1 MTKKYNFKYQVTLDD
16 NNGYG
21 FAQDEVRIIEEK
33 YKRADGADGLI
44 IISIVRKKTAN
55 SYYEL
60 LPDFASMQI
69 TDQELFSI
77 WCYLAGI
84 LSEKT
89 DLSIHMKNIC
99 AYTLM
104 QFNNLQK
111 ELERKNLT
119 IN

>member
-1 MTKKYNFKYQVTLDD
+1 MTKKYDFKYQVTLDD

-21 FAQDEVRIIEEK
+21 FAKDEVRIIDEK

-44 IISIVRKKTAN
+44 IISIVKKKMAD
-55 SYYEL
+55 SYYAL
-60 LPDFASMQI
+60 LPDFARMQV
-69 TDQELFSI
+69 TDKELFAI
-77 WCYLAGI
+77 WCYLADI

-99 AYTLM
+99 KHALI

-111 ELERKNLT
+111 ELLKKNKT